1 MLKIRFITFLLFSSI
16 LFSCEEDTLPKPSAF
31 LRLEYPEATHNFFQ
45 KRGRFS
51 FFYNSNAIVVEKRNR
66 DWIDLKYPSLK
77 ATLVLT
83 YLPVKKNLR
92 ALLQDA
98 EKLTFKHAI
107 KADGIQAVPYE
118 NTTNKVYGKMYEV
131 YGNTATQ
138 IQFHATDSVANFIT
152 GALYFYAR
160 PNYDSLY
167 PAVAHLR
174 KDIIHLME
182 TLVWEKR

>member
-1 MLKIRFITFLLFSSI
+1 MLKIRFITFLLFSSVF
-16 LFSCEEDTLPKPSAF
+16 FSCEENTLPKPSAF
-31 LRLEYPEATHNFFQ
+31 LRLEYPEATHNFHQ
-45 KRGRFS
+45 NRGRFS

-66 DWIDLKYPSLK
+66 DWIDLKYPFLK

-83 YLPVKKNLR
+83 YSPVKKNLR

-107 KADGIQAVPYE
+107 KADDIQSVPYE
-118 NTTNKVYGKMYEV
+118 NITNEVYGKMYEV

-138 IQFHATDSVANFIT
+138 IQFYATDSVANFIT

-182 TLVWEKR
+182 TLVWEEQ